1 MKTLLLTL
9 GLIVGLSSGVRAQN
23 FSASQNFNQKK
34 QGTVAPAEK
43 APEKLKPFAPRPS
56 GVIYEM
62 SEKGLVMIYP
72 GAPASLGYGEKFL
85 TANPFTG
92 SQATDNANE
101 RRRDF
106 GGLQLIGFEY

>member
-1 MKTLLLTL
+1 MKMLLLTFAL
-9 GLIVGLSSGVRAQN
+9 VVGLSSGGLAQS
-23 FSASQNFNQKK
+23 FSASPNFNQKK

-43 APEKLKPFAPRPS
+43 APEKLAPFSPRPT

-85 TANPFTG
+85 TATPFTG
-92 SQATDNANE
+92 SQVTDNANE

-106 GGLQLIGFEY
+106 GGIQLIGFEY